1 MIAKFS
7 QKTAA
12 RLPVLK
18 LSLVLAAVLAAA
30 SWFFL
35 FASEG
40 ADVPALFSEKNRQY
54 TVDFLAELAGVNGEN
69 PAFLSA
75 ESWEKALRLTFET
88 LVMSVMAIGFAV
100 IVVVLTV
107 IPAVKTSAA
116 GFLSIQK
123 KGFGRFLF
131 WAVRLFYV
139 FSRAV
144 PELIWAMLI
153 IFILKPGIL
162 PGAIALALHN
172 LGILGK
178 LCAEVIEDMDG
189 RPLRALAVS
198 GASKAQQLFYGV
210 IPLVFPKFITYMLYR
225 WEVIV
230 RTTVIVGFVGAG
242 GLGREFKL
250 SMSWFHY
257 TEVALYLICYVGLVF
272 LADLISEGLRKA
284 AE

>member
-1 MIAKFS
+1 MVTRFF
-7 QKTAA
+7 QKAAA
-12 RLPVLK
+12 RLPVIK
-18 LSLVLAAVLAAA
+18 LSLFLAAVLAAA
-30 SWFFL
+30 SWLFL
-35 FASEG
+35 FTSEG
-40 ADVPALFSEKNRQY
+40 ADLPALYSGQNVQH
-54 TVDFLAELAGVNGEN
+54 TMDFLTELAGIEQEN

-75 ESWEKALRLTFET
+75 ESWKHALSLTFDT
-88 LVMSVMAIGFAV
+88 LIMSIMAIGFAV

-107 IPAVKTSAA
+107 IPAVKTSSA
-116 GFLSIQK
+116 GFLSISK
-123 KGFGRFLF
+123 KGYGLFLF

-144 PELIWAMLI
+144 PELLWAMLI
-153 IFILKPGIL
+153 IFILMPGIL
-162 PGAIALALHN
+162 PGAIALAIHN

-189 RPLRALAVS
+189 RPLQALEMS
-198 GASKAQQLFYGV
+198 GASKAQLLIYGV
-210 IPLVFPKFITYMLYR
+210 IPLVFPKFITYILYR